1 MDSLVSGAS
10 AAFPQGP
17 CAVDEFSN
25 IIFDSGPPAPS
36 SLTDADCTEDE
47 FLLLTNP
54 DDFTSDFHDVDVT
67 EAAAPE
73 ADIAPGTAAAAA
85 PTAGSPPPSPSRA
98 TVVCPACGG
107 RYYKNTFRRHKEE
120 GCSALT
126 TGAPP
131 RPRRRSLPLRRRRA
145 RGPPPKI
152 PERSLRVRVF
162 GVQQAVPLREN
173 VRGAHPIMPPPNSR
187 PAVPAAA
194 AAPIYFVQGDKKER
208 PG

>member
-36 SLTDADCTEDE
+36 SLTDAECTEDE

-131 RPRRRSLPLRRRRA
+131 PPPPPQPPPPAPARTRAPSRDSGPLTPSSRVWGATSGSPPRKRTWSTSHHAAAQRSPRIPGGRRRPDLLR
-145 RGPPPKI
+145 
-152 PERSLRVRVF
+152 
-162 GVQQAVPLREN
+162 
-173 VRGAHPIMPPPNSR
+173 
-187 PAVPAAA
+187 
-194 AAPIYFVQGDKKER
+194 QG
-208 PG
+208 

>member
-36 SLTDADCTEDE
+36 SLTDAECTEDE

-85 PTAGSPPPSPSRA
+85 PTAVSPSLHGQA
-98 TVVCPACGG
+98 G
-107 RYYKNTFRRHKEE
+107 FQ
-120 GCSALT
+120 
-126 TGAPP
+126 
-131 RPRRRSLPLRRRRA
+131 
-145 RGPPPKI
+145 I
-152 PERSLRVRVF
+152 RVRAVIDYHTESRLILLSRRTYEGLGISLLPPGPGGPAALIPAPGNVKF
-162 GVQQAVPLREN
+162 HVPLVE
-173 VRGAHPIMPPPNSR
+173 
-187 PAVPAAA
+187 
-194 AAPIYFVQGDKKER
+194 APQDFPE
-208 PG
+208 